1 MDYAAVEL
9 SRVFSESADMLT
21 VSEMD
26 TVTKATNL
34 YIELI
39 HLSRYYDEEYKGSNG
54 NMERYRDGE
63 LLPLAIEQRRKQIK
77 MINRDIYIYF
87 LKKQRH

>member
-1 MDYAAVEL
+1 MKPYIDDNKLNYNSVVDYAAVEL
-9 SRVFSESADMLT
+9 SRVFSESADIMLT

-26 TVTKATNL
+26 TVTKATTL

-63 LLPLAIEQRRKQIK
+63 LLPLAIETTEEA
-77 MINRDIYIYF
+77 D
-87 LKKQRH
+87 